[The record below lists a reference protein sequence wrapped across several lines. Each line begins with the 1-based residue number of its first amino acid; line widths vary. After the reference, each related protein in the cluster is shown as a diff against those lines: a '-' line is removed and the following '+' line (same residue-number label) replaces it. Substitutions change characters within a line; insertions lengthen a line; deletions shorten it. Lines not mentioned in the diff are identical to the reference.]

1 MPDIRRTFEYHGAEH
16 KCIACF
22 EAGVEL
28 TPENAKKYTRFHPRC
43 GTSFLFVM
51 LFIGILVALL
61 IPTSL
66 NDILRSVIKL
76 LLVPVIVGVGYEFIM
91 YAGKHPNF
99 ISKALSAPGLWMQ
112 RLTTREPDEKQLEV
126 AIVAMKC
133 AMPNDFPEFDR
144 NAYII
149 KDEKSE
155 ETEEKAE

>member
-1 MPDIRRTFEYHGAEH
+1 
-16 KCIACF
+16 
-22 EAGVEL
+22 
-28 TPENAKKYTRFHPRC
+28 
-43 GTSFLFVM
+43 
-51 LFIGILVALL
+51 
-61 IPTSL
+61 
-66 NDILRSVIKL
+66 LRSAIKL

>member
-1 MPDIRRTFEYHGAEH
+1 
-16 KCIACF
+16 
-22 EAGVEL
+22 
-28 TPENAKKYTRFHPRC
+28 
-43 GTSFLFVM
+43 
-51 LFIGILVALL
+51 
-61 IPTSL
+61 
-66 NDILRSVIKL
+66 
-76 LLVPVIVGVGYEFIM
+76 
-91 YAGKHPNF
+91 
-99 ISKALSAPGLWMQ
+99 MQ